1 VAGQPADLGFVQHD
15 FTLTAPLVQAPHDE
29 WAGWARVRE
38 QVFDTRAV
46 LPDTGDRFPDELW
59 NVRLGTTYRHRFENG
74 WIGGGRLAAG
84 SPGDRPFAG
93 LDEIEWF
100 ATATLRVPRGERDA
114 WLFFLDYSNAREFLD
129 GLPLPGLGYAY
140 EPSEAFSAILAT
152 GFASL
157 EYRPTEALSVMAS
170 WVAIR
175 TVDVRVSYQL
185 FRPVRLWAGFDWTR
199 ERYIRADRA
208 EEDDRLFY
216 YEKRVRAGV
225 TVGLARF
232 LYVDV
237 AGGYSFDR
245 FYFEGED
252 YGDRRD
258 NRLDVGSGPFA
269 AVRVGLRF

>member
-1 VAGQPADLGFVQHD
+1 
-15 FTLTAPLVQAPHDE
+15 
-29 WAGWARVRE
+29 
-38 QVFDTRAV
+38 
-46 LPDTGDRFPDELW
+46 
-59 NVRLGTTYRHRFENG
+59 
-74 WIGGGRLAAG
+74 
-84 SPGDRPFAG
+84 
-93 LDEIEWF
+93 
-100 ATATLRVPRGERDA
+100 
-114 WLFFLDYSNAREFLD
+114 
-129 GLPLPGLGYAY
+129 
-140 EPSEAFSAILAT
+140 
-152 GFASL
+152 
-157 EYRPTEALSVMAS
+157 MAS